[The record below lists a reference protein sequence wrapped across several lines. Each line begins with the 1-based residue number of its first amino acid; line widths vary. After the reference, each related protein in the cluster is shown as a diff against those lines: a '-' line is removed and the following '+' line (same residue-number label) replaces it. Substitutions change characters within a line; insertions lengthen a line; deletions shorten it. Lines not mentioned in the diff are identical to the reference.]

1 MHNFDFHNPTRVLFG
16 QGQIATLSTLVPEGA
31 RVLMLYGGGSIR
43 ANGVYDEVKSALAAH
58 TVLEFGGIEPNPTY
72 ETLMRAVELVRAE
85 RIDFLLAVGGGSVID
100 GTKFIAAGS
109 LLEEDPWT
117 AIFEQRAASVQSALP
132 FGAVLTLPATGS
144 EMNSAAVV
152 TRKATQEKRAF
163 ASRHVFPRFAVLD
176 PTKTYTLPTRQVGN
190 GVVDA
195 FVHVMEQYL
204 TTPVDAK
211 VQDRFAEGLL
221 LTLIEDGPR
230 ALGEPENYD
239 VRANLMWTATLAL
252 NGLIGVGVPQDWSTH
267 MIGHELTALYD
278 LDHAQT
284 LAVVLPAMLRVR
296 RILQQLGARVG
307 PHRGRRGRTHRRG
320 DRAHRSLLQQRRR
333 ADQAV
338 RLWPGQAACRARA
351 GRTGSAPPGQARR
364 GPRRD
369 ARGQPQ
375 GARAGGISSGLL
387 THPPRPGRTWYTRAF
402 ARGPGT
408 DVPGETYPSYLIWIM
423 PAKESATQ
431 FPSLFALP
439 PRWLRLF

>member
-230 ALGEPENYD
+230 ALGEPQNYD

-267 MIGHELTALYD
+267 MIGHELTALYN

-296 RILQQLGARVG
+296 REAKRAKLLQYAARVWDLTEG
-307 PHRGRRGRTHRRG
+307 DEDARIDAAIERTEAFFNSVGVPTRLSGYGLGKEHVEPVLAALE
-320 DRAHRSLLQQRRR
+320 AHRLVKLGEDRGVTLEVSRKVLEL
-333 ADQAV
+333 AV
-338 RLWPGQAACRARA
+338 
-351 GRTGSAPPGQARR
+351 
-364 GPRRD
+364 
-369 ARGQPQ
+369 
-375 GARAGGISSGLL
+375 
-387 THPPRPGRTWYTRAF
+387 
-402 ARGPGT
+402 
-408 DVPGETYPSYLIWIM
+408 
-423 PAKESATQ
+423 
-431 FPSLFALP
+431 
-439 PRWLRLF
+439 